1 MIHLPPAASAMLLVI
16 TVLGAWLDIRRVE
29 VPNWLAVASVILGV
43 GLNLFLYGVRGLM
56 VAAAGMI
63 LAASTYF
70 VLNLLRIAN
79 LGRLKLMAPV
89 GAIIGP
95 WNWLLV
101 CTLSVILGVPIAIVV
116 AFFTAKLHQTG
127 ATKGLIVREFFQF
140 LPPYHTADE
149 HRLRRHNGLIMH
161 HGSLFAIGVLFL
173 LSITA
178 VWVSR

>member
-89 GAIIGP
+89 GAII
-95 WNWLLV
+95 
-101 CTLSVILGVPIAIVV
+101 A
-116 AFFTAKLHQTG
+116 
-127 ATKGLIVREFFQF
+127 
-140 LPPYHTADE
+140 
-149 HRLRRHNGLIMH
+149 
-161 HGSLFAIGVLFL
+161 GSLQL
-173 LSITA
+173 LRSQDHGADRTA
-178 VWVSR
+178 SRI